1 MLTLLDFQQR
11 SLNGPVM
18 KMEDFDLSIAKK
30 ARQIVKKYSS
40 IKFNSEELIVD
51 DETADAVFQAALEFS
66 VETGVLNIE
75 TQRIVNWSREE
86 LGEVAR
92 WYRENPTSKSFG
104 KGTDEH
110 TISPRTGKDTR
121 PPVTWTV
128 NGGVVQE
135 EWFIPYIQ
143 SSAQEEVVQGFGIAG
158 GLATACGNT
167 PKVGTPSEILAGLH
181 EARLQAEA
189 LRRAG
194 RPHMHLGII
203 PTVSTTGAT
212 AAVLAQGLRGPHNS
226 MIGIHI
232 VPEQKIDWERLNL
245 STLCQELGISPWVS
259 AMSVLGGLTGGPVGV
274 AIAVTANFIEQLSM
288 SQGKMGSIYVNDMR
302 GRNSHRAAL
311 WAYSASMRAI
321 ERNVGVATGTCAGD
335 SSACFSVEET
345 LLRGAVVAIT
355 LTASGCAYNWGA
367 GTNGITAR
375 IQHDVMKNIAGMSR
389 EKVNGILNAL
399 SVKLE
404 EMDSA
409 GGGNPVSFGT
419 LAFPLLYDVE
429 TIKPKPEYVTQ
440 CKNVVEILAAH
451 GVPISDTLSLDY

>member
-1 MLTLLDFQQR
+1 MLTLIDFQER

-18 KMEDFDLSIAKK
+18 KVDEFDLSIAQKT
-30 ARQIVKKYSS
+30 RQIVKKYPN
-40 IKFNSEELIVD
+40 IKFNPEELIVD
-51 DETADAVFQAALEFS
+51 DETADAIFKAALEFS
-66 VETGVLNIE
+66 VETGVLNIQ
-75 TQRIVNWSREE
+75 TQRIVNWSQEE
-86 LGEVAR
+86 LEEVAK
-92 WYRENPTSKSFG
+92 WYRKNPTSQNFG
-104 KGTDEH
+104 KGADEH
-110 TISPRTGKDTR
+110 TIRPRTGKDAR

-135 EWFIPYIQ
+135 EWFIPYLL
-143 SSAQEEVVQGFGIAG
+143 SSAQEEVVQGFGISG
-158 GLATACGNT
+158 GLATANGNI

-189 LRRAG
+189 LRLAG
-194 RPHMHLGII
+194 RPHMHLGLI
-203 PTVSTTGAT
+203 PTVSTAGAT
-212 AAVLAQGLRGPHNS
+212 AAVLAQGLRGPHNA

-245 STLCQELGISPWVS
+245 SVLCLELGISPWVS

-288 SQGKMGSIYVNDMR
+288 SRGKLGSIYVNDMR
-302 GRNSHRAAL
+302 GRNSHREAL

-345 LLRGAVVAIT
+345 ILRGIVVAIT

-367 GTNGITAR
+367 GSNGITAR

-389 EKVNGILNAL
+389 EKVNSILNAL
-399 SVKLE
+399 SAKLE
-404 EMDSA
+404 EMDRA
-409 GGGNPVSFGT
+409 GGNTPV
-419 LAFPLLYDVE
+419 LLDFPLLYDVK
-429 TIKPKPEYVTQ
+429 TIKPRPEYVTQ
-440 CKNVVEILAAH
+440 CKNVVEILAAQ
-451 GVPISDTLSLDY
+451 GVPISNTLSLDY